1 MEITRESFDTWRAA
15 RADAPFTE
23 WLRETTE
30 PEWTEVVNHRFASEL
45 AAGTIDRDVLRRYL
59 VQDYSF
65 IDRFVSL
72 AGMAIGRAPDL
83 ESRLP
88 LVRFLAMICSDEN
101 TYFQRSFDA
110 LDVPERDRTAP
121 ELLPVTEDFHAI
133 MAEAAEG
140 ASYAEALAALVVAE
154 WSYRSWAIGVRG
166 PRPADFTMAEW
177 IELHDNPF
185 FNGFV
190 DWLKGQ
196 LDREGETLRGPAFD
210 RTVSL
215 FRRTVDLEKRFFDAA
230 YG

>member
-1 MEITRESFDTWRAA
+1 MDVTRKGFESWKAGRDDR
-15 RADAPFTE
+15 PFTE
-23 WLRETTE
+23 WLREVSE
-30 PEWTEVVNHRFASEL
+30 PIWNDVVTHRFAREL
-45 AAGTIDRDVLRRYL
+45 ADGTLDRAVLRRYL

-72 AGMAIGRAPDL
+72 VGMAIGRAPDL

-88 LVRFLAMICSDEN
+88 LIRFLAMVSSDEN
-101 TYFQRSFDA
+101 TYFRRSFDD
-110 LDVPERDRTAP
+110 LGVPAEDRASP
-121 ELLPVTEDFHAI
+121 ELLSVTVDLHAI
-133 MAEAAEG
+133 MAEAGEG
-140 ASYAEALAALVVAE
+140 GSYAEALAVLVVAE
-154 WSYRSWAIGVRG
+154 WSYRSWAINVRDTK
-166 PRPADFTMAEW
+166 PDHFTMAEW

-185 FNGFV
+185 FNEFV

-210 RTVSL
+210 RAVSL